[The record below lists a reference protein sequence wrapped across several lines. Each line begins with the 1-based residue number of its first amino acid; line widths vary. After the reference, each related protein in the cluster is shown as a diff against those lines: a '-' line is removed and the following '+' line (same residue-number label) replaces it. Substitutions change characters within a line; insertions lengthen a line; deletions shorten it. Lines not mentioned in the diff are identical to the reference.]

1 MFGWLRRD
9 PKKKLE
15 LQYAQK
21 LEAARDAQR
30 NGDIQGFV
38 TLTVEAEEILKEID
52 RLAEAVH

>member
-30 NGDIQGFV
+30 NGDIQSFA
-38 TLTVEAEEILKEID
+38 TLTSEAEEILKQID
-52 RLAEAVH
+52 RLAEAIS